1 MCGIFGVA
9 NHPEA
14 ARLAYLGLYAL
25 QHRGQ
30 EAAGIVAVDDQGVA
44 RVHKG
49 SGLVSDVFNEDV
61 VRSLEGTTA
70 VGHTRYST
78 AGGSAEVNTQ
88 PFLVRY
94 REGTLAIAHNGN
106 LTNAAALRRA
116 LIAEGSLLQSTAD
129 TEAFIHLIARSR
141 QETPED
147 QIREAVL
154 RAEGA
159 YSLLLT
165 VGRVLYAV
173 VDPRGFRPLVLGRV
187 DDAIVV
193 ASESCA
199 LDIVGAKQVCA
210 LEPGSFVR
218 IDRGKVE
225 DLEPLPSR
233 ESRRCVFELVY
244 FSRPDSVVFGESV
257 HQYRLELG
265 RQLAREHPVSGADC
279 VFSVP
284 DSSNAAALGYARE
297 AGIPLEHG
305 LIRNHYVGR
314 TFIHPV
320 QAGRDA
326 KVKIKYNAVREIIAG
341 KSVVVV
347 DDSIVRGTTSRGLVR
362 MIREAGARAV
372 HFRVASPPTT
382 APCYYG
388 IDTPTREELIASS
401 HPVEEIRRFLSVDS
415 LGYLSLEGM
424 LHASAADPN
433 RFCHACFS
441 GEYPTDIPPE
451 ATTSGFVAEAV
462 IHDS

>member
-1 MCGIFGVA
+1 MCGIFGIS

-14 ARLAYLGLYAL
+14 ARLTYLGLYSL

-30 EAAGIVAVDDQGVA
+30 EAAGIVSVDEQGVA

-49 SGLVSDVFNEDV
+49 SGLVSDVFDEQV
-61 VRSLEGTTA
+61 IRSCEGTTA
-70 VGHTRYST
+70 IGHTRYST

-106 LTNAAALRRA
+106 LTNAAALRRE
-116 LIAEGSLLQSTAD
+116 LIASGSLLQSTAD
-129 TEAFIHLIARSR
+129 TEALIHLIARSQR
-141 QETPED
+141 ATPED
-147 QIREAVL
+147 QIREAVM

-165 VGRVLYAV
+165 VNDVMYAV
-173 VDPRGFRPLVLGRV
+173 VDPRGFRPLMLGHV
-187 DDAIVV
+187 DDAIVA

-199 LDIVGAKQVCA
+199 LDIVGARQVCE

-218 IDRGKVE
+218 IKGGKVE
-225 DLEPLPSR
+225 DLEPLPR
-233 ESRRCVFELVY
+233 LESRRCVFELVY

-257 HQYRLELG
+257 NEFRLNLG
-265 RQLAREHPVSGADC
+265 RQLAREHPVPDADC

-284 DSSNAAALGYARE
+284 DSSNAAALGFSQE
-297 AGIPLEHG
+297 SGIPFVHG

-320 QAGRDA
+320 QSGRDA
-326 KVKIKYNAVREIIAG
+326 KVKIKYNAVREVIAG
-341 KSVVVV
+341 KRVVVV

-362 MIREAGARAV
+362 MIRDAGAKAV
-372 HFRVASPPTT
+372 HFRVASPPITG
-382 APCYYG
+382 PCYYG
-388 IDTPTREELIASS
+388 IDTPTREELIAANHS
-401 HPVEEIRRFLSVDS
+401 VEDIRRFLDVDS

-424 LHASAADPN
+424 LGSSARGEG
-433 RFCHACFS
+433 RFCSACWS
-441 GEYPTDIPPE
+441 GRYPTEIPAE
-451 ATTSGFVAEAV
+451 ATTSGFVEEPA
-462 IHDS
+462 